1 MVSGI
6 LAYQMASK
14 KRFVLLGNFE
24 KPKAKSPDEESHE
37 ELLVVVVVAE
47 RDRPTGILPVFWA
60 EIDDDCTSTSSIV
73 NNKERMQAGQAI
85 A

>member
-37 ELLVVVVVAE
+37 ELLVAE